1 YTTGERRERTDFN
14 VSISKQLLSD
24 RLTVKV
30 GNNFE
35 LEGPKPTGNKASALA
50 GDVALDYK
58 LSKDGRYMLRG
69 YRKNVYQ
76 GVVEGYIIET
86 GLSFIITVD
95 FEHVSELF
103 HKKKKIEIKRND
115 QPVDNST
122 VAPAS
127 GQSKIQT
134 PKDKG

>member
-1 YTTGERRERTDFN
+1 L
-14 VSISKQLLSD
+14 SKSLLSD

-50 GDVALDYK
+50 GDVALDYR
-58 LSKDGRYMLRG
+58 LSRDGSYVLRG
-69 YRKNVYQ
+69 YRRNVYQ

-95 FEHVSELF
+95 FNKVGELL
-103 HKKKKIEIKRND
+103 HKKRRSRLNETISQSTIQRAHPQVAKVKFNHQQIKVYSR
-115 QPVDNST
+115 
-122 VAPAS
+122 
-127 GQSKIQT
+127 
-134 PKDKG
+134 